1 MFERYTEKARR
12 VIFFARYEASQFGSP
27 YIETEHLL
35 LGLLREDNALAYRIL
50 RSAATVGSIR
60 EQIEGHS
67 PMHGKVFTALDLPL
81 SHESKR
87 VLAYGAEESKRMN
100 HKHIGTPHLLLGLLR
115 EEKCFA
121 ADLLRERG
129 LQLELLRKEV
139 MQSSPDMLETRT
151 PGDEPPPALIQ
162 LLLGWEELGGIKVIA
177 GSTVGKHTP
186 DFVVYADATVET
198 TYGGIPEVSQ
208 ALRPSTPAAEIAH
221 LKRQIRFNR
230 NRMENAIANHDF
242 ISARDYSEEERE
254 LRTFLRQK
262 IEQHNLAKPLGCK
275 LVNPR
280 PVLCIEIFRDESSA
294 DLQRRIDNYF
304 SAGVERVWVLDF
316 RAKRTYTVTA
326 AEGLREFTGEV
337 PWLADLGLDL
347 DLKELFA

>member
-162 LLLGWEELGGIKVIA
+162 LLLGWEELGGIKVNRRQA
-177 GSTVGKHTP
+177 YSRLRGLRGRHRRNHLWRHPGGLASATSLDSRGRDRAPETP
-186 DFVVYADATVET
+186 DQV
-198 TYGGIPEVSQ
+198 Q
-208 ALRPSTPAAEIAH
+208 
-221 LKRQIRFNR
+221 
-230 NRMENAIANHDF
+230 
-242 ISARDYSEEERE
+242 
-254 LRTFLRQK
+254 
-262 IEQHNLAKPLGCK
+262 
-275 LVNPR
+275 
-280 PVLCIEIFRDESSA
+280 
-294 DLQRRIDNYF
+294 
-304 SAGVERVWVLDF
+304 
-316 RAKRTYTVTA
+316 
-326 AEGLREFTGEV
+326 
-337 PWLADLGLDL
+337 
-347 DLKELFA
+347 